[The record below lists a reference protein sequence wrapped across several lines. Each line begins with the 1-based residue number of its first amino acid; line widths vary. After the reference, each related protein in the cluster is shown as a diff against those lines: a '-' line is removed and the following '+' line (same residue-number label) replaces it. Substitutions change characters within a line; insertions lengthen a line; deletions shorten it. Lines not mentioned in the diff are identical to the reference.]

1 LGKTE
6 KSQKGKIVDYFV
18 HGVRNIYFYE
28 YRIFILMEKETTTEK
43 RLTQTEMAKFNI

>member
-18 HGVRNIYFYE
+18 HGVRKGY
-28 YRIFILMEKETTTEK
+28 LT
-43 RLTQTEMAKFNI
+43 RLKIGTVLSH